1 MYMEK
6 ISSSEAAMITEMF
19 LCYIIRTCLRINVH
33 DGIEENSRQI
43 ENDAKAVMSVSV
55 DMIVDLIL
63 MQVK

>member
-1 MYMEK
+1 
-6 ISSSEAAMITEMF
+6 MITEMF

-55 DMIVDLIL
+55 DLIVDLIL